1 MHGAFVPAAAARLS
15 TRVSTSAAAAAAPAS
30 TASSFLS
37 SLRPRRARAAA
48 ATPRVRT
55 AHGTVPAMGLFD
67 AIKSAG
73 ASMLSQAEPM
83 QVPDKHRVLGTPLK
97 DDGTWA
103 SKGYG
108 TAYFA
113 GGCFWGVEK
122 LFWTTPGVVST
133 AVGYQ
138 GGEVENPT
146 YRGVCT
152 GGTGHTEVVKVVY
165 DPVATSYTKLLN
177 VFWSSHDPT
186 TANRQG
192 NDVGTQY
199 RSAIFYTTPE
209 QKAEAERT
217 MAHFNECAKGKRNGA
232 TTEIKD
238 AEKEPFY
245 FAEAYHQQYL
255 DANPGGYCPSHG
267 TGLYIPVE

>member
-1 MHGAFVPAAAARLS
+1 MHAAFTHSAAVVRLTS
-15 TRVSTSAAAAAAPAS
+15 GLPTAVTSTSSP
-30 TASSFLS
+30 FLS
-37 SLRPRRARAAA
+37 SLRAPRSVAVAPLPTRRAVVTTSA
-48 ATPRVRT
+48 PV
-55 AHGTVPAMGLFD
+55 MGLFD
-67 AIKSAG
+67 AIKNAS
-73 ASMLSQAEPM
+73 ASMLSQSEPM

-103 SKGYG
+103 AKGYE

-113 GGCFWGVEK
+113 GGCFWGLEK
-122 LFWTTPGVVST
+122 TFWTTPGVVST

-138 GGEVENPT
+138 GGEIENPT

-152 GGTGHTEVVKVVY
+152 GGTGHTEVVKVVF
-165 DPVATSYTKLLN
+165 DTAATSFTKMCN

-199 RSAIFYTTPE
+199 RSAIFYTSPA

-217 MAHFNECAKGKRNGA
+217 MGHFNECAKGRRNGA

-238 AEKEPFY
+238 AEAASFY

-267 TGLYIPVE
+267 TGLYTPVE

>member
-1 MHGAFVPAAAARLS
+1 MAWRLQPA
-15 TRVSTSAAAAAAPAS
+15 
-30 TASSFLS
+30 
-37 SLRPRRARAAA
+37 
-48 ATPRVRT
+48 
-55 AHGTVPAMGLFD
+55 
-67 AIKSAG
+67 
-73 ASMLSQAEPM
+73 
-83 QVPDKHRVLGTPLK
+83 KHRVLGSPLK

-103 SKGYG
+103 SKGYE

-113 GGCFWGVEK
+113 GGCFWGLEK
-122 LFWTTPGVVST
+122 TFWTTPGVVST

-152 GGTGHTEVVKVVY
+152 GGTGHTEVVKVVF
-165 DPVATSYTKLLN
+165 DTAVTSYTKMCN
-177 VFWSSHDPT
+177 VFWAAHDPT

-199 RSAIFYTTPE
+199 RSAIFYTSAA

-217 MAHFNECAKGKRNGA
+217 MAHFNECAKGRRNGA
-232 TTEIKD
+232 TTEIED
-238 AEKEPFY
+238 AAAKPFY
-245 FAEAYHQQYL
+245 YAEAYHQQYL

-267 TGLYIPVE
+267 TGLYTPVD

>member
-1 MHGAFVPAAAARLS
+1 M
-15 TRVSTSAAAAAAPAS
+15 
-30 TASSFLS
+30 
-37 SLRPRRARAAA
+37 ARAAESRTRECRWHRLVCA
-48 ATPRVRT
+48 RNRASSVWFASRRGRTRGPVSIQTLTVDSGDCSCTPLWFVV
-55 AHGTVPAMGLFD
+55 GPPPP
-67 AIKSAG
+67 
-73 ASMLSQAEPM
+73 Q
-83 QVPDKHRVLGTPLK
+83 PDKHRVLGNPLK
-97 DDGTWA
+97 DDGTWTA
-103 SKGYG
+103 KGYG

-113 GGCFWGVEK
+113 GGCFWGLEK
-122 LFWTTPGVVST
+122 TFWTTPGVVST

-152 GGTGHTEVVKVVY
+152 GGTGHTEVVKVVF
-165 DPVATSYTKLLN
+165 DSAATSYTNLLN
-177 VFWSSHDPT
+177 VFWSSHNPT

-209 QKAEAERT
+209 QKADAERT
-217 MAHFNECAKGKRNGA
+217 MAHFNACAKGKLNGA

-238 AEKEPFY
+238 AETEPFY

-267 TGLYIPVE
+267 TGLYTPVE